1 MISNAIF
8 VALAFGASAQ
18 VPHWAKKPSL
28 PSYDSM
34 KNKFDKVMAMK
45 NKFAQEAPKGRRLQ
59 KIMSAECES
68 KCPGVKDM
76 VMEMMKAAT
85 ESTTP
90 MPEGMSV
97 EEAVMMGMMAMC
109 PYADTLVCAAENKE
123 CQDEEPKE
131 EDDPKGMLCM
141 CKCKDGMMAMTKAG
155 SGDTDAV
162 CNDMEGTLGCFQ
174 KTEECA
180 SMMKDMNPG
189 QMSGMCEWKKSG
201 CEEKGEKCKTSE
213 DNKVYDQ
220 KCDGIAEDKDKLE
233 AAKDTCCTLGK
244 SLVDCYSKECMVLME
259 ASMSF
264 EGDKAEK
271 EGKKMDN
278 LRAVCPDAG
287 LPTPAEVT
295 AKTKVLE
302 SAASGGDASGG
313 EADAASSTPGRTVS
327 AIAMAIVAIMVA
339 AFV

>member
-1 MISNAIF
+1 MT
-8 VALAFGASAQ
+8 LRE
-18 VPHWAKKPSL
+18 PS
-28 PSYDSM
+28 
-34 KNKFDKVMAMK
+34 VV
-45 NKFAQEAPKGRRLQ
+45 
-59 KIMSAECES
+59 S
-68 KCPGVKDM
+68 K
-76 VMEMMKAAT
+76 
-85 ESTTP
+85 
-90 MPEGMSV
+90 
-97 EEAVMMGMMAMC
+97 
-109 PYADTLVCAAENKE
+109 
-123 CQDEEPKE
+123 
-131 EDDPKGMLCM
+131 
-141 CKCKDGMMAMTKAG
+141 
-155 SGDTDAV
+155 
-162 CNDMEGTLGCFQ
+162 

-180 SMMKDMNPG
+180 SAMKDMNPG